1 MMCQYTY
8 QQFVQQVRAAIPH
21 RFGNQWLNRQQDQAV
36 RSPLTP
42 PTFIVAGPG
51 TGKTTVLVLRL
62 LKHIFVDGVRP
73 EQIIATT
80 FTRKAAGELRSR
92 ILSWGY
98 AVLDYAIQHA
108 PNQSCQQWLS
118 GLDMT
123 QVYTGTLDSL
133 AEEFLIRGRQPGQI
147 VPATA
152 GEYLATSLMLRQGL
166 FPQNRHQ
173 NKHLEQFLKNL
184 GLLPA
189 YAPTIG
195 SKVAALMSFAD
206 RVRHDGVDLQRYQ
219 QKSPGHA
226 VLCDTINDYLAYL
239 QSNHLADFTRLEE
252 LLLQRLRAGNLGQML
267 GNIRVLLVDELQDTN
282 YLQEQIY
289 YEICRQTGAS
299 LTVVGDDDQSIY
311 RFRGATVE
319 IFSNFPSR
327 LSSALGRSWQ
337 PTVVYLHQNYRST
350 TRIVEFCQRFADCDP
365 DYQAVRVKGKPQL
378 VASAPHASV
387 PTSNVPVLG
396 MFRDD
401 VQMLAQDLAQFL
413 WDIFRGGGR
422 VVQYNGGSYHIQP
435 AQGGDFGDAVLL
447 AHSVQEQRNNQVR
460 LPLLLR
466 QELQNR
472 GVPVFNPRGR
482 RLDEILEIRRL
493 LGLALLCI
501 DPGLTIM
508 NGIQT
513 MTQNARNAINQWV
526 QDAQNFIGTN
536 PQPAGLDAFV
546 QYWQNRQPG
555 SGSGMTSWPNEWP
568 LLELLFT
575 LTTWFPFLQSDPEG
589 QVYLEAVAR
598 TVAEASQF
606 ANYNSHIVFG
616 SQHEQWS
623 VQEAI
628 RTVFEPIAQ
637 DAIDVNEEIMPHV
650 PRNYFQMM
658 TIHQAKGLEF
668 PLVIVDVGSDFSR
681 DHPAQRRLRAPDS
694 PDSVH
699 NVENDIAG
707 CSPVGSLRTARPGRE
722 RAWDDLRRLYF
733 VAFSRAQNVLLLVGL
748 ISVIRQPNP
757 VPAIGCGA
765 LSGGGTYMQ
774 FVPASRWDPSMRPDV
789 VALI

>member
-1 MMCQYTY
+1 M
-8 QQFVQQVRAAIPH
+8 VRSAIPH
-21 RFGNQWLNRQQDQAV
+21 RFGSQWLNSQQEQAV
-36 RSPLTP
+36 CAPLTP

-98 AVLDYAIQHA
+98 AVRDYASQHA
-108 PNQSCQQWLS
+108 PNQSCKQWLT

-133 AEEFLIRGRQPGQI
+133 AEEFLIRERQPGQI

-166 FPQNRHQ
+166 FPQKRHGDRNLQ
-173 NKHLEQFLKNL
+173 QLLRNL

-189 YAPTIG
+189 HAPNIG
-195 SKVAALMSFAD
+195 SMVAALRSFAD
-206 RVRHDGVDLQRYQ
+206 RVRLDGVDLQKYAQ
-219 QKSPGHA
+219 QSAGHR
-226 VLCDTINDYLAYL
+226 VLCGAIQHYLDFL
-239 QSNHLADFTRLEE
+239 DRNHLADFARLEQ

-267 GNIRVLLVDELQDTN
+267 GDIRVLLVDEFQDTN

-289 YEICRQTGAS
+289 YEICRRAEVS

-319 IFSNFPSR
+319 IFSDFPNR
-327 LSSALGRSWQ
+327 ICSALNSSWR
-337 PTVVYLHQNYRST
+337 PAVVYLRENYRSSR
-350 TRIVEFCQRFADCDP
+350 RIVEFCQRFADCDP
-365 DYQAVRVKGKPQL
+365 AYVNVRVVGKPPL
-378 VASAPHASV
+378 VASAPHASL
-387 PTSNVPVLG
+387 PGNNAPVLG
-396 MFRDD
+396 MFRHD
-401 VQMLAQDLAQFL
+401 VQTLARDLAQFVG
-413 WDIFRGGGR
+413 DIFRGGGR
-422 VVQYNGGSYHIQP
+422 VVKYNGGSYHIQR
-435 AQGGDFGDAVLL
+435 AQDGDFGDAVLL
-447 AHSVQEQRNNQVR
+447 AHSVQEQRRDRQR
-460 LPLLLR
+460 LPALLR
-466 QELQNR
+466 QELENR
-472 GVPVFNPRGR
+472 GVPVYNLRGR
-482 RLDEILEIRRL
+482 RLDEIPEIRSL

-501 DPGLTIM
+501 DPGSTIRRR
-508 NGIQT
+508 IQT
-513 MTQNARNAINQWV
+513 MTRDVQNTINQWV
-526 QDAQNFIGTN
+526 QDAQNFMRTN
-536 PQPAGLDAFV
+536 PQPSGLSTFV
-546 QYWQNRQPG
+546 QDWQSRQPG
-555 SGSGMTSWPNEWP
+555 SASTMANWPNEWP
-568 LLELLFT
+568 LLELLFA
-575 LTTWFPFLQSDPEG
+575 LSTWFPFLRNDPEG

-598 TVAEASQF
+598 TVEEASQF
-606 ANYNSHIVFG
+606 ARHSSHIVFK
-616 SQHEQWS
+616 SPYEESS

-637 DAIDVNEEIMPHV
+637 GAIDVNEEIMPHV
-650 PRNYFQMM
+650 PRNYLQMM

-668 PLVIVDVGSDFSR
+668 PLVIVDVGSDFQR
-681 DHPAQRRLRAPDS
+681 DHPMQRWLRAPDG

-699 NVENDIAG
+699 KVEDDIAAFTD
-707 CSPVGSLRTARPGRE
+707 VGSLRTGRPGRD

-748 ISVIRQPNP
+748 TSVIRQQNP

-774 FVPASRWDPSMRPDV
+774 FLPAEKWDPSMSSEV